1 MGKPFWMYG
10 EGKKWIFSSEFPTL
24 PLWRCRDRVDKP
36 PELWHLMGIRSLSML
51 FSQWITIFHLIRGCA
66 PWVFKGSPCLRV
78 TLWLSGNKG
87 NKQISS
93 VNRRRFKL
101 QFGCRLLWWLLP
113 GFFALRCFGHP
124 PVGSARLS
132 ALMLWTP
139 SNSHKGNY
147 LFPSPLKTPADWY
160 LIMCR
165 EAYDWEPN
173 TWLIGLF
180 ANVSECNF
188 TA

>member
-10 EGKKWIFSSEFPTL
+10 EGKKMDFFFRVPNSSPVTL
-24 PLWRCRDRVDKP
+24 QRQGGQAPGAV
-36 PELWHLMGIRSLSML
+36 GIRNLNML

-113 GFFALRCFGHP
+113 GFFVLRCFGHP
-124 PVGSARLS
+124 PAGSARLS